1 VTALLPQPQEFPVNL
16 QSVAQGPSPSPRV
29 VIVGS
34 GFSGLCMGIRLKQA
48 GIDTFTILEK
58 AAALGG
64 TWRDNDYPGAACDV
78 QSHLY
83 SFSFEPNPHWSRMFA
98 EQREIKSYLEH
109 CAEKYELLPH
119 LRYGVEVTSTVFDE
133 ASSTWTVTLA
143 NGEQLTADIV
153 VIATGG
159 LSRPAYPDISGIR
172 RFTGK
177 IFHSA
182 RWDHAYDLTGKRVGV
197 IGTGASSIQFVPQIA
212 PRVAQLAL
220 FQRTPPWILPK
231 PDRAIP
237 PGERRLYRLF
247 PFLQWL
253 YRILIYWLLETRVL
267 GFVVSP
273 KLMLLVQ
280 KVALEYLV
288 TSVPDPVLQQKLLPN
303 YTFGCKRVLIS
314 NDYYPALLRPN
325 VEVIDTG
332 ISEIEGDCVIT
343 RDGRRVE
350 LDALILGTGF
360 KASEDA
366 APFEVR
372 GRGGVDLN
380 EHWKDGAEAYLG
392 TTVAG
397 FPNFFIISGPNTGLG
412 HTSLVLMIESQTAH
426 IMSAIKKLRKKG
438 ARCIEV
444 LREVEQR
451 YNERL
456 QARLQ
461 RSVWASGCSS
471 WYQTRTGRNTTL
483 WPHFTFVFRLLTRR
497 ARSADFCFTAGASSA
512 PQLLPPRTRPS
523 VGRVNAPVS

>member
-1 VTALLPQPQEFPVNL
+1 MHSLEGRKFDAD
-16 QSVAQGPSPSPRV
+16 VAATPRV

-34 GFSGLCMGIRLKQA
+34 GFSGLCMGIRLKRA

-58 AAALGG
+58 ASALGG

-98 EQREIKSYLEH
+98 EQREIRSYLER
-109 CAEKYELLPH
+109 CAQKYDLLPH
-119 LRYGVEVTSTVFDE
+119 VRFNREVQSTAFDE
-133 ASSTWTVTLA
+133 ATGTWTVTLA
-143 NGEQLTADIV
+143 SGEQMIADILIV
-153 VIATGG
+153 ATGG
-159 LSRPAYPDISGIR
+159 LSRPAYPDIAGIENFR
-172 RFTGK
+172 GK

-182 RWDHAYDLTGKRVGV
+182 RWDHRYDFADKRVGV

-212 PRVAQLAL
+212 PLVKQLAV

-231 PDRAIP
+231 PDRAIST
-237 PGERRLYRLF
+237 GERRLYRVF

-253 YRILIYWLLETRVL
+253 YRIFLYWLLETRVL

-280 KVALEYLV
+280 KAALQYL
-288 TSVPDPVLQQKLLPN
+288 TESVPDPQLLSKLTPN

-325 VEVIDTG
+325 VEVVDTG
-332 ISEIEGDCVIT
+332 ISEITESQVIT
-343 RDGRRVE
+343 RDGRKLE

-360 KASEDA
+360 RASEDA
-366 APFEVR
+366 APFAIR
-372 GRGGVDLN
+372 GRGGIDLN
-380 EHWKDGAEAYLG
+380 EHWKDGAQAYLG

-412 HTSLVLMIESQTAH
+412 HSSLVLMIESQVSH
-426 IMSAIKKLRKKG
+426 IVSAIRALCKRG
-438 ARCIEV
+438 ARTIEV
-444 LREVEQR
+444 LREVEAA
-451 YNERL
+451 YNQRL
-456 QARLQ
+456 QARLE
-461 RSVWASGCSS
+461 RSVWASGCTS
-471 WYQTRTGRNTTL
+471 WYRTKTGRNTTL

-497 ARSADFCFTAGASSA
+497 ARPADFCFSHA
-512 PQLLPPRTRPS
+512 PGNARELLPAPARPS
-523 VGRVNAPVS
+523 VNTLNVSAS

>member
-1 VTALLPQPQEFPVNL
+1 
-16 QSVAQGPSPSPRV
+16 
-29 VIVGS
+29 
-34 GFSGLCMGIRLKQA
+34 MGIRLKQA

-83 SFSFEPNPHWSRMFA
+83 SFSFEPNPRWSRMFA
-98 EQREIKSYLEH
+98 EQREIKTYLEH
-109 CAEKYELLPH
+109 CAEKYDLFPH
-119 LRYGVEVTSTVFDE
+119 LRFNREVKSTLFDE
-133 ASSTWTVTLA
+133 TSSTWTVILDS
-143 NGEQLTADIV
+143 GEQLTADIV
-153 VIATGG
+153 VIGTGG
-159 LSRPAYPDISGIR
+159 LSRPAYPDIAGIR
-172 RFTGK
+172 RFAGK
-177 IFHSA
+177 MFHSA

-212 PRVAQLAL
+212 PRVKELAL

-231 PDRAIP
+231 PDRAISA
-237 PGERRLYRLF
+237 GERRLYRLF

-253 YRILIYWLLETRVL
+253 YRIFLYWLLESRVL

-280 KVALEYLV
+280 KAALDYLV
-288 TSVPDPVLQQKLLPN
+288 TSVPDPALQKKLLPN
-303 YTFGCKRVLIS
+303 YIFGCKRVLIS
-314 NDYYPALLRPN
+314 NDYYPALLRSN
-325 VEVIDTG
+325 VEVIDAG
-332 ISEIEGDCVIT
+332 ISEITEDSVVT

-412 HTSLVLMIESQTAH
+412 HSSLVLMIESQTAH
-426 IMSAIKKLRKKG
+426 IVSAIKQLLKKR

-444 LREVEQR
+444 RRDVERR
-451 YNERL
+451 YNDHL
-456 QARLQ
+456 QERLQ

-471 WYQTRTGRNTTL
+471 WYQTKTGRNTTL

-497 ARSADFCFTAGASSA
+497 ARSADFCFTAGPSAA
-512 PQLLPPRTRPS
+512 PQLLPPESRPNVS
-523 VGRVNAPVS
+523 TVNASVS

>member
-1 VTALLPQPQEFPVNL
+1 MLAAFDAPPK
-16 QSVAQGPSPSPRV
+16 PRI

-58 AAALGG
+58 AGALGG

-83 SFSFEPNPHWSRMFA
+83 SFSFELNPRWSRMFA
-98 EQREIKSYLEH
+98 EQGEIRSYLEY
-109 CAEKYELLPH
+109 CAEKYALVPH
-119 LRYGVEVTSTVFDE
+119 LRFNREVERTVFDE

-143 NGEQLTADIV
+143 GGEQMIADLLI
-153 VIATGG
+153 IATGG
-159 LSRPAYPDISGIR
+159 LSRPAYPDIVGIQ
-172 RFTGK
+172 RFAGK

-182 RWDHAYDLTGKRVGV
+182 RWDHSYDFAGKRVGV

-212 PRVAQLAL
+212 PRVQELAV

-231 PDRAIP
+231 PDRRIS
-237 PGERRLYRLF
+237 GREQRLYRLF

-253 YRILIYWLLETRVL
+253 YRVLLYWLLETRVL

-280 KVALEYLV
+280 KAALEFLT
-288 TSVPDPVLQQKLLPN
+288 TSVPDPVLQKKLLPA

-314 NDYYPALLRPN
+314 NDYYPALLRSN
-325 VEVIDTG
+325 VEVVDAG
-332 ISEIEGDCVIT
+332 ISEITENQVIT
-343 RDGRRVE
+343 RDGRGFE

-360 KASEDA
+360 RASEDA

-372 GRGGVDLN
+372 GKGGVDLN
-380 EHWKDGAEAYLG
+380 EHWKDGARAYLG

-397 FPNFFIISGPNTGLG
+397 FPNFFMISGPNTGLG
-412 HTSLVLMIESQTAH
+412 HSSLVLMIESQVAH
-426 IMSAIKKLRKKG
+426 IMSAIRAFRKLR
-438 ARCIEV
+438 ACTIEV
-444 LREVEQR
+444 RREVEAI
-451 YNERL
+451 YNRHLQTRL
-456 QARLQ
+456 E

-471 WYQTRTGRNTTL
+471 WYRTRTGRNTTL

-497 ARSADFCFTAGASSA
+497 AKVDDFCFTPASSAA
-512 PQLLPPRTRPS
+512 PQLLPPATRPR
-523 VGRVNAPVS
+523 VGAVNASIS